1 MPPYARPC
9 VADRL
14 GRRLGIIR
22 GTSRSARRNE
32 SVADG
37 HGPRGARLWRFV
49 SSRIVSEHTFFYKH
63 SIATSRCRKTEW
75 LLCGA
80 HASSVLDARFA
91 LVLDGKAAEFVAA
104 YRTLTPRI
112 RVAEEKPNRS
122 SLFPLALYA
131 VAKVKTTRALKT
143 HAIDKNLSST
153 SKAIGIVDL
162 ASG

>member
-37 HGPRGARLWRFV
+37 HGPAGSLWRFV
-49 SSRIVSEHTFFYKH
+49 SSRIVSNTLF
-63 SIATSRCRKTEW
+63 TSTALPRVGVARPNGSYVARTHLVCWTRDSLSSWTE
-75 LLCGA
+75 
-80 HASSVLDARFA
+80 
-91 LVLDGKAAEFVAA
+91 KAAESS
-104 YRTLTPRI
+104 RL
-112 RVAEEKPNRS
+112 PNALLHEYEWRRRSRNS

-131 VAKVKTTRALKT
+131 VAKVKLR
-143 HAIDKNLSST
+143 
-153 SKAIGIVDL
+153 VP
-162 ASG
+162 

>member
-1 MPPYARPC
+1 MPLCARPC

-32 SVADG
+32 SDADG

-49 SSRIVSEHTFFYKH
+49 PSRIVSNTLF
-63 SIATSRCRKTEW
+63 TSTALPRVGVARPNDSYVARTHLVCWPRDSLSSWTEKQ
-75 LLCGA
+75 LN
-80 HASSVLDARFA
+80 RR
-91 LVLDGKAAEFVAA
+91 A

-112 RVAEEKPNRS
+112 RVAEEKPRSS

-131 VAKVKTTRALKT
+131 VAKVKLR
-143 HAIDKNLSST
+143 
-153 SKAIGIVDL
+153 VP
-162 ASG
+162 